1 MKGLMTKTLLATCC
15 ASLLGAVGGCDTLYN
30 NCVDPCYPDRYNAM
44 ARQEVH
50 DLEAPQIQ
58 NGHVLDQ
65 TVWNYHFETG
75 TDKLT
80 AGGLEHLAYL
90 ARRRPAPDAVVYLQA
105 AQDIGY
111 DPASPDKFAQAR
123 YDLDGK
129 RIAAIQK
136 YLNAQ
141 TSGRHLDFQ
150 VVVHDPAEV
159 GQAAIPAANS
169 ILRMYGGAQGVLGG
183 GVSAGG
189 SSGGGSSGGGS
200 TGGGSGAG
208 SSGSG
213 SR

>member
-1 MKGLMTKTLLATCC
+1 MKGLMAKTVLAISC
-15 ASLLGAVGGCDTLYN
+15 AGLLGALGGCDTLYN
-30 NCVDPCYPDRYNAM
+30 NCVDPCYPQRYEAM
-44 ARQEVH
+44 ARQEVGE
-50 DLEAPQIQ
+50 LTAPQIQ

-75 TDKLT
+75 TDRLT

-90 ARRRPAPDAVVYLQA
+90 ARRRPAPDAVLYLQA

-111 DPASPDKFAQAR
+111 DPGNPDKFAQAR

-129 RIAAIQK
+129 RIAAVQK

-159 GQAAIPAANS
+159 GQSAIPAGNS
-169 ILRMYGGAQGVLGG
+169 IQRMYGGAQGVLGG
-183 GVSAGG
+183 GVAAGG
-189 SSGGGSSGGGS
+189 TSG
-200 TGGGSGAG
+200 GGGSGAG
-208 SSGSG
+208 SSGGASSGGSG
-213 SR
+213 SGGSR